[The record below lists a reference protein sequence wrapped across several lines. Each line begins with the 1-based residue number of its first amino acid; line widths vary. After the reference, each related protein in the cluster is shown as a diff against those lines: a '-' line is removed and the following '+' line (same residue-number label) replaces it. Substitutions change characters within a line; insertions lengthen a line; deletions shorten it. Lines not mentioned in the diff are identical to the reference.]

1 MSTTQKRLRYLL
13 FTLITIGI
21 GLLSRKPFIPTL
33 IYPYLGDVLYTFMF
47 YFIFAFLLPNE
58 KPLKLAFFSIA
69 LCFLIEISQ
78 LYQADWINDIRNT
91 RLGGLILGYGFRW
104 SDLVCYSL
112 GGLMGAVF
120 DHWYREKSTRTH
132 TRPDT

>member
-1 MSTTQKRLRYLL
+1 MTNTEKRLRYLL
-13 FTLITIGI
+13 FTLSIIGL
-21 GLLSRKPFIPTL
+21 GLLSRKPFIPKL

-47 YFIFAFLLPNE
+47 YFLFAVLLPE
-58 KPLKLAFFSIA
+58 ERPLKLALYSIV

-91 RLGGLILGYGFRW
+91 RLGGLILGFGFRW

-112 GGLMGAVF
+112 GGLMGAAA
-120 DHWYREKSTRTH
+120 DNWYRNKSTRTH